1 MQNSYIDKN
10 LILIYGP
17 TLLSQIQQANI
28 LIAGVGGIGVE
39 LIKNLTLAGFTCFTL
54 IDFDVVDTSNLNRN
68 LYLKKEHALQRQSK
82 VEVVAKTILEQFPHL
97 KIKTYNQSVMDF
109 QPGFFRAFQIVFC
122 AVDSRNAREYLG
134 AICSIAERP
143 LIEAGTQGLAGQVK
157 TQIRGKF
164 ACNVCRRPK
173 EYQEEAGC
181 SVRAIPREPIHAVA
195 WGKDLFDRIWNKLE
209 DKGVEDL
216 LLKEGRIDEE
226 KVRELGIE
234 VFDKYFCVN
243 LKSSYDEELLE
254 KSLSPIRYEEALGME
269 NLESEEK
276 DKKAILLETQ
286 KIWSIKKCAENFL
299 ESFGILFMRK
309 KNQPPSNPLEI
320 DKDDKDIL
328 RFLCAVSNLRMFN
341 FMKVEEA
348 SRNKLKYL
356 SLFELRERVQNLIPT
371 ISSTNS
377 IAAGIQAAEAIKYI
391 KGEITALK
399 KLYVGIYG
407 ESRVQVLAP
416 EIPRFEC
423 EACSYKKVYLNLKVR
438 EDVTLGEFKEFME
451 RYYCIKDAQI
461 ARENN
466 LLYYFNEDDEDMM
479 EIYNENLKMRM
490 KEGVI
495 VMDGLNDVFDFYCYI
510 EVNEDIEGRILVE
523 EGSRREKI
531 VEQQRVYLQQVYDD
545 EKQKMMKLYK
555 RHVFY

>member
-1 MQNSYIDKN
+1 MQNSHLDKN

-17 TLLSQIQQANI
+17 SLLSQIQQANL

-39 LIKNLTLAGFTCFTL
+39 LIKSLILAGFKYFTL
-54 IDFDVVDTSNLNRN
+54 IDFDVVDISNLNRN

-82 VEVVAKTILEQFPHL
+82 VEVIAKTILEQYPHI

-109 QPGFFRAFQIVFC
+109 QPGFFRDFQIVFC
-122 AVDSRNAREYLG
+122 AVDSRNAREYIG
-134 AICSIAERP
+134 TMCSIANRP
-143 LIEAGTQGLAGQVK
+143 MIEAGTQGFAGQVK

-164 ACNVCRRPK
+164 ACNICRRPK

-181 SVRAIPREPIHAVA
+181 SVRAIPREPIHAVV
-195 WGKDLFDRIWNKLE
+195 WGKDLFDRIFNKGE
-209 DKGVEDL
+209 DKGIEDL
-216 LLKEGRIDEE
+216 MSEEIVDE
-226 KVRELGIE
+226 KVKKLGIE
-234 VFDKYFCVN
+234 IFDKYFCVN

-254 KSLSPIRYEEALGME
+254 KSLSPIRYEEAFKME
-269 NLESEEK
+269 NSENENK
-276 DKKAILLETQ
+276 NPNILLETQ
-286 KIWSIKKCAENFL
+286 KIWSVSQCAESFI
-299 ESFGILFMRK
+299 ESFGILFQRK
-309 KNQPPSNPLEI
+309 KNRPGETIEI
-320 DKDDKDIL
+320 DKDDRDIL
-328 RFLCAVSNLRMFN
+328 RFLCAASNLRMFN
-341 FMKVEEA
+341 FLKVEGV
-348 SRNKLKYL
+348 KLQFL

-377 IAAGIQAAEAIKYI
+377 IVAGIQVTEAIKYI

-423 EACSYKKVYLNLKVR
+423 EACSYKKVYLNIKVK
-438 EDVTLGEFKEFME
+438 EDVTLEEFKEFME
-451 RYYCIKDAQI
+451 RYYCVREVQI
-461 ARENN
+461 TRENN
-466 LLYYFNEDDEDMM
+466 LLYDEQEDDEDMM
-479 EIYNENLKMRM
+479 EIYKENLK
-490 KEGVI
+490 KNISEGMIGVNGI
-495 VMDGLNDVFDFYCYI
+495 NDAFEFFCYI
-510 EVNEDIEGRILVE
+510 EGVNEEIEGSSKIVVE

-531 VEQQRVYLQQVYDD
+531 VEQQRVYLQQVYDG